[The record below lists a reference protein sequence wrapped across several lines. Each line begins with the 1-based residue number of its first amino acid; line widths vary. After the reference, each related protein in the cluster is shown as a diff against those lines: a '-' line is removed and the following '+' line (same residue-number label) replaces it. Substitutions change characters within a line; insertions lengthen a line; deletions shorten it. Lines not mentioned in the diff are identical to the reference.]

1 MPKPSSAARR
11 PGKREVRKLLETLSK
26 EQLVEELMRMHDD
39 FAQVREYLSMRV
51 SPDDTA
57 VREKYK
63 RIIGKEFSFS
73 YTRSPRVSIAREA
86 VQDYRKVAASAE
98 GVADIMMYYV
108 EQVEA
113 YTADLGADEGL
124 YSSAGRMYRD
134 AVKHI
139 VKHELQDRFR
149 ERSRRLAHTMHGYGF
164 SGLLMDLHMRWLEG
178 ADPEELD
185 EEDELSGDT

>member
-1 MPKPSSAARR
+1 MAKPPSTARR

-26 EQLVEELMRMHDD
+26 EQLIEELMRMHDD

-63 RIIGKEFSFS
+63 RIIAKEFSFS
-73 YTRSPRVSIAREA
+73 WTRTPRVSIAKKA
-86 VQDYRKVAASAE
+86 VQDYRKVASSAE
-98 GVADIMMYYV
+98 GVVDVMMYYV

-113 YTADLGADEGL
+113 FAADVGGDEGL
-124 YSSAGRMYRD
+124 YSSAGSMYID

-139 VKHELQDRFR
+139 AKHELQDQFR
-149 ERSRRLAHTMHGYGF
+149 ERSRRLARSRHGYGF
-164 SGLLMDLHMRWLEG
+164 SDLLMDLHTAWFEE
-178 ADPEELD
+178 ADPEEL
-185 EEDELSGDT
+185 EEQDA